1 MKKTIF
7 ILFLLFI
14 LVISPASADLFNEM
28 NQKVLVYNQ
37 NVDRVPGVIKSLL
50 GNEEIH
56 GIIDLNDGSKLEVK
70 AVTKEA
76 RVIEFGKVG
85 TEIAPGKGDCNKDDD
100 LTALDA
106 LCALKMSVG
115 KMQTH
120 ESIDV
125 DEDGKVTSLDAR
137 IILQAVV
144 GWSPEVNP
152 TIVVK
157 TDEDT
162 MRSIMNSQKP
172 VDTFLDALDSG
183 AIKIEAV
190 GVVKGIILSIGK
202 VVLQIAR
209 SLGIL

>member
-1 MKKTIF
+1 
-7 ILFLLFI
+7 
-14 LVISPASADLFNEM
+14 
-28 NQKVLVYNQ
+28 
-37 NVDRVPGVIKSLL
+37 
-50 GNEEIH
+50 
-56 GIIDLNDGSKLEVK
+56 LEVK

-76 RVIEFGKVG
+76 KVIEFGKVG

-115 KMQTH
+115 RMQED

-183 AIKIEAV
+183 TIEIEAV
-190 GVVKGIILSIGK
+190 GVVKGVILSIGK
-202 VVLQIAR
+202 VVLKIAR